1 MVKLPVIVTNRD
13 NKTDVIEA
21 ALVLRNQLETIAIAE
36 QTKGGKKRPIVLFQ
50 AQPKT
55 DDDNITFE
63 KLKKYL
69 SH

>member
-36 QTKGGKKRPIVLFQ
+36 QTKGGKKY
-50 AQPKT
+50 AQ
-55 DDDNITFE
+55 
-63 KLKKYL
+63 
-69 SH
+69 